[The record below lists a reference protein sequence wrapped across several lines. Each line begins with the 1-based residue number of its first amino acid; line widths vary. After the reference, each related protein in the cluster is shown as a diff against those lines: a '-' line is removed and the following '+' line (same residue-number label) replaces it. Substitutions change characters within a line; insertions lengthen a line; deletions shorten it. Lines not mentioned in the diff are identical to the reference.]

1 MRLSFRRT
9 DGLYQCLGA
18 LGLNVRAHPKNS
30 STDSHNAT
38 AYMTRNTAGELMN
51 CNFVIRFAFTLL
63 VGGFSCSLAT
73 ADIIHSDVNGNSVWF
88 TNISEGSPTGDPL
101 PLYGQPFA
109 NGDELV
115 FTPTANFSAVST
127 SGGPS
132 NQTDGKLNVIIESK
146 PGAFIDAI
154 DFEETGLTIL
164 NAPFGGDA
172 FTSVLAFAQIKIL
185 EVNDAAVVT
194 TPTTHFYNFAP
205 DSSFLHSADASGPSF
220 ATPWVGL
227 LSVTMPDLVTKVL
240 LTIDNHLYAATV
252 GVGTGALI
260 DKKGFSISVTP
271 GGDPNIPEPSTIAMG
286 LVGLAGFLIRR
297 RG

>member
-1 MRLSFRRT
+1 
-9 DGLYQCLGA
+9 
-18 LGLNVRAHPKNS
+18 
-30 STDSHNAT
+30 
-38 AYMTRNTAGELMN
+38 MTRNIDGDLMN
-51 CNFVIRFAFTLL
+51 CNFVLRLALALL

-115 FTPTANFSAVST
+115 FTPTASFSAVST

-154 DFEETGLTIL
+154 DFEESGLTIL

-185 EVNDAAVVT
+185 EVNDAAVVS

-220 ATPWVGL
+220 ATPWVGM

>member
-1 MRLSFRRT
+1 
-9 DGLYQCLGA
+9 
-18 LGLNVRAHPKNS
+18 
-30 STDSHNAT
+30 
-38 AYMTRNTAGELMN
+38 MTRNTAGDLMN
-51 CNFVIRFAFTLL
+51 CNIAVRFALALF
-63 VGGFSCSLAT
+63 VGGFSYSIAT
-73 ADIIHSDVNGNSVWF
+73 ADIMHSDVNGTSVWF

-101 PLYGQPFA
+101 PLYSQPFA
-109 NGDELV
+109 NGDDLI

-127 SGGPS
+127 SGGPA

-146 PGAFIDAI
+146 PGAFIDAL
-154 DFEETGLTIL
+154 DFEEIGLTIL

-172 FTSVLAFAQIKIL
+172 FTSVLAFAEIKIL
-185 EVNDAAVVT
+185 EINDAAVVT
-194 TPTTHFYNFAP
+194 LPTTHFYSFAP

-220 ATPWVGL
+220 ATPWVGT
-227 LSVTMPDLVTKVL
+227 LSVTMPNLVTKVL

-271 GGDPNIPEPSTIAMG
+271 DGNPNIPEPSTIAMG
-286 LVGLAGFLIRR
+286 LVGLAGFLVRR

>member
-1 MRLSFRRT
+1 
-9 DGLYQCLGA
+9 
-18 LGLNVRAHPKNS
+18 
-30 STDSHNAT
+30 
-38 AYMTRNTAGELMN
+38 MTRNTPGDLMT
-51 CNFVIRFAFTLL
+51 CNIVLRLALSLVIS
-63 VGGFSCSLAT
+63 GFSCSLAT
-73 ADIIHSDVNGNSVWF
+73 ADIIHADVNGASVWF

-109 NGDELV
+109 NGDDLI

-132 NQTDGKLNVIIESK
+132 NQTDGKLNVVIESK
-146 PGAFIDAI
+146 PGAFIDALN
-154 DFEETGLTIL
+154 FEEFGLTIL

-172 FTSVLAFAQIKIL
+172 FTSVLAFAEIKIL
-185 EVNDAAVVT
+185 EVNDVAISVS
-194 TPTTHFYNFAP
+194 PTSHFYNFAP
-205 DSSFLHSADASGPSF
+205 DSSFLHSADATGPSF
-220 ATPWVGL
+220 ATPWIGT
-227 LSVTMPDLVTKVL
+227 LSVTMPNLVTKLL

-286 LVGLAGFLIRR
+286 LVCLGGFLIRR